1 MRHFEI
7 SDFPYLAERLGR
19 RSHEEYFAMYSS
31 IYGGIVTD
39 PALMAVPVD
48 DHMVHRGDGVFE
60 AFKSVNGKIYNMRA
74 HLDRLKS
81 SASALELELP
91 VTLEDIGRRVVE
103 TVRAGG
109 RQDCLIR
116 LYVSRG
122 PGSFDPDPY
131 DCPESHL
138 YVVITRLPEPFMEKH
153 PTGAT
158 VKTSAVPPKTPFFA
172 RVKSCNYLNNVL
184 MKKEAVDAGVNFV
197 VGFSSEGL
205 LLEGATANVG
215 IVTAKRAL
223 AFPKLEGI
231 LRGTTM
237 TRIMVLAGR
246 LIESGELT
254 EAGFA
259 DISRDDILDAT
270 EMLIT
275 GTTLDLIMAR
285 EFDGRTIGSG
295 KPGPVYERLRALL
308 TDDMRKNSYV
318 LTPVN

>member
-1 MRHFEI
+1 MRHFET
-7 SDFPYLAERLGR
+7 SDFPYLAKKMGR
-19 RSHEEYFAMYSS
+19 RFHEGYFAMYSS

-39 PALMAVPVD
+39 PALMVVPID
-48 DHMVHRGDGVFE
+48 DHMVHRGDGIFE
-60 AFKSVNGKIYNMRA
+60 AFKSVNGKIYNMQA

-81 SASALELELP
+81 SASALGLELP
-91 VTLEDIGRRVVE
+91 VTLEDTGRRVVE

-131 DCPESHL
+131 SCPESQL

-158 VKTSAVPPKTPFFA
+158 VKTSTIPPKTPFFA

-184 MKKEAVDAGVNFV
+184 MKKEAVDAGVDFV
-197 VGFSSEGL
+197 VAFSSEGF

-215 IVTAKRAL
+215 IVTARRAL
-223 AFPKLEGI
+223 AFPKPKGI

-237 TRIMVLAGR
+237 TRIMVLAGS

-254 EAGFA
+254 GAGFA
-259 DISRDDILDAT
+259 DISRNDTLDAM
-270 EMLIT
+270 EILIT
-275 GTTLDLIMAR
+275 GTTLDLIMGR
-285 EFDGRTIGSG
+285 EFDGRAIGNG
-295 KPGPVYERLRALL
+295 EPGPVYEKLRAFL
-308 TDDMRKNSYV
+308 TDDMRNNSDV
-318 LTPVN
+318 LTSVN